1 MFTQKC
7 TLDTVR
13 IFVER
18 ILIKI
23 TSKNIDDDDA
33 ITGCV
38 QLKKLAKK
46 VKQIRQFFVSKNL
59 EMALVC
65 LLRSPG

>member
-46 VKQIRQFFVSKNL
+46 VKQIRQFFCQKIL
-59 EMALVC
+59 KW
-65 LLRSPG
+65 R